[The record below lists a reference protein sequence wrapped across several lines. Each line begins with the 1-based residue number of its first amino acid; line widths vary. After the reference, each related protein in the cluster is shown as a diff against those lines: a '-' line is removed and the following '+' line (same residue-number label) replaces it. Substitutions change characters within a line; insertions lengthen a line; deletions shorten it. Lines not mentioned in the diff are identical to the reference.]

1 MVLPQ
6 KTWATLGSLAQK
18 LQFCTEFWQPLRG
31 FVYNSKSQKRKNR
44 TTITK
49 LNAMTK
55 KLATLVAML
64 ACCVFGAL
72 AQRVATTPVTDVQ
85 TGDYLLLV
93 HSGKTAADGSW
104 AYINTSTSNKNRVST
119 DAASLGTTAYAGS
132 KIENSAYIWHVEK
145 QSDGKITIQS
155 VAQKTYW
162 PTAKGYYEKDY
173 YPAHITTGSSANA
186 FELIALS
193 DGCFALKSTT
203 SVTNLFGN
211 KVNST
216 PTIYVVNNNN
226 SQIGYYGGYDDSKIE
241 SQSEIARVEFY
252 PLQAFTELTY
262 NYVFDGKVRESVKV
276 NAVDGEE
283 YPTPTTAISLPDF
296 IAAPTLKPEGIY
308 HDGAATSYNLQ
319 LASTLPFTLS
329 TDANRVYY
337 YLAAGAG
344 TEGRTMLYAN
354 GNSLKLR
361 AEAQA
366 NNLTAM
372 RNDLWYVT
380 GNPFDGLKFH
390 NVGSGTTAMSKI
402 ALSDITELG
411 LSPAGG
417 GHDTWKIYKI
427 SDNAFGLYAK
437 DWKKTNVA
445 WKLNDSKVSF
455 EKIDASAPN
464 TSDAFAF
471 QAIEATYVLPLHDSE
486 ADDAAFATTCAP
498 FNFAIEGD
506 DVKAYAGKLSA
517 DGKELDMKEIEG
529 NVPANQGVILKAAM
543 GVSEVT
549 VKVVNTADAID
560 NDLKGTNDEMTDL
573 SQVYVFGRDKVT
585 HHVGF
590 YNASG
595 DDALPANR
603 AYLNKPAQEAVNA
616 VAMNFGNGMVTN
628 INTAISA
635 QSADNAPIYD
645 LSGRRV
651 QRTVKGSLYIKGGRK
666 FMAQ

>member
-1 MVLPQ
+1 
-6 KTWATLGSLAQK
+6 
-18 LQFCTEFWQPLRG
+18 
-31 FVYNSKSQKRKNR
+31 
-44 TTITK
+44 
-49 LNAMTK
+49 MTK

-93 HSGKTAADGSW
+93 HSDKTAADGSW
-104 AYINTSTSNKNRVST
+104 AYINTSNRNRVNT
-119 DAASLGTTAYAGS
+119 DDASLGTTAYAGS
-132 KIENSAYIWHVEK
+132 KIENNAYIWHVEK

-155 VAQKTYW
+155 VAQKTFW
-162 PTAKGYYEKDY
+162 PTARGYYKSDY
-173 YPAHITTGSSANA
+173 YPQHITTSSSANA
-186 FELIALS
+186 FELVALS
-193 DGCFALKSTT
+193 DGFALKSTT
-203 SVTNLFGN
+203 SVTNLIGT

-216 PTIYVVNNNN
+216 PTIYVVSNNN

-241 SQSEIARVEFY
+241 SNKEIARVEFY

-262 NYVFDGKVRESVKV
+262 NYVFDGVRASVKV

-283 YPTPTTAISLPDF
+283 YPAPTTAISLPDF

-354 GNSLKLR
+354 GKELKLR

-366 NNLTAM
+366 DNLTAM

-380 GNPFDGLKFH
+380 GNPYDGLQFH
-390 NVGSGTTAMSKI
+390 NVGSGTTAMSYL
-402 ALSDITELG
+402 ALSDQTELW
-411 LSPAGG
+411 LTNSLGG
-417 GHDTWKIYKI
+417 GFDKWKVYRI
-427 SDNAFGLYAK
+427 SDNAFGLYNYNNWVT
-437 DWKKTNVA
+437 DRGNVA
-445 WKLNDSKVSF
+445 WKLNGSKVSF
-455 EKIDASAPN
+455 EKIDVSAPN

-498 FNFAIEGD
+498 FNFAIVGD

-517 DGKELDMKEIEG
+517 DGKELDMNEIEG
-529 NVPANQGVILKAAM
+529 NVPANQGVILKAAK

-560 NDLKGTNDEMTDL
+560 NDLKGTNAEMTDL
-573 SQVYVFGRDKVT
+573 SQVYVFGRDKDT
-585 HHVGF
+585 RHVGF

-595 DDALPANR
+595 DASLPANR
-603 AYLNKPAQEAVNA
+603 AYLDKPAQEAANA
-616 VAMNFGNGMVTN
+616 VAMNFGNGTVTN
-628 INTAISA
+628 ISTAISA
-635 QSADNAPIYD
+635 QSTDNAPIYD

-651 QRTVKGSLYIKGGRK
+651 QHTVKGSLYIKGGRK

>member
-1 MVLPQ
+1 
-6 KTWATLGSLAQK
+6 
-18 LQFCTEFWQPLRG
+18 
-31 FVYNSKSQKRKNR
+31 
-44 TTITK
+44 
-49 LNAMTK
+49 MTK

-93 HSGKTAADGSW
+93 HSDKTAADGSW
-104 AYINTSTSNKNRVST
+104 AYINTSNKNRVST

-132 KIENSAYIWHVEK
+132 KIENNAYIWHVEK

-162 PTAKGYYEKDY
+162 PTARGYYEKDY

-186 FELIALS
+186 FELFALS
-193 DGCFALKSTT
+193 DGFALKSTT
-203 SVTNLFGN
+203 AVTNIIGT
-211 KVNST
+211 KVNRT
-216 PTIYVVNNNN
+216 PTIYVVNNDN
-226 SQIGYYGGYDDSKIE
+226 SQIGYHGGYDDSKIE
-241 SQSEIARVEFY
+241 SKSEIARVEFY

-262 NYVFDGKVRESVKV
+262 NYVFDGVRASVKV

-308 HDGAATSYNLQ
+308 HDGAATSYDLQ

-354 GNSLKLR
+354 GTDLNLR

-366 NNLTAM
+366 DNLTAM

-380 GNPFDGLKFH
+380 GNPYDGLQFH
-390 NVGSGTTAMSKI
+390 NVGSGTTAMSKLK
-402 ALSDITELG
+402 LSDQTELW
-411 LSPAGG
+411 LKHDLGG
-417 GHDTWKIYKI
+417 GDDTWKIYKI
-427 SDNAFGLYAK
+427 SDKAFGLYNYTK
-437 DWKKTNVA
+437 WIYNGGILNKSGNVA
-445 WKLNDSKVSF
+445 WTIKDSEVKF
-455 EKIDASAPN
+455 MEIDASAPN

-471 QAIEATYVLPLHDSE
+471 QAIEPTYVLPLHDSE
-486 ADDAAFATTCAP
+486 ADNAAFATTCAP
-498 FNFAIEGD
+498 FNFAIVGD

-517 DGKELDMKEIEG
+517 DGKELDMNEIEG

-560 NDLKGTNDEMTDL
+560 NDLKGTNAEMTDL

-595 DDALPANR
+595 DAALPANR
-603 AYLNKPAQEAVNA
+603 AYLDKPAQEAVTA
-616 VAMNFGNGMVTN
+616 VAMNFGDGTVTN
-628 INTAISA
+628 INTAITA
-635 QSADNAPIYD
+635 QSTDNAPIYD

>member
-1 MVLPQ
+1 
-6 KTWATLGSLAQK
+6 
-18 LQFCTEFWQPLRG
+18 
-31 FVYNSKSQKRKNR
+31 
-44 TTITK
+44 
-49 LNAMTK
+49 MTK

-93 HSGKTAADGSW
+93 HSDKTAADGSW
-104 AYINTSTSNKNRVST
+104 AYINTSNKNRVST

-162 PTAKGYYEKDY
+162 PTAKGYDKKDY

-186 FELIALS
+186 NAFELIALS
-193 DGCFALKSTT
+193 DGFALKTT
-203 SVTNLFGN
+203 TTKKTMLVWEKDATL
-211 KVNST
+211 T
-216 PTIYVVNNNN
+216 AYVVSNDN

-262 NYVFDGKVRESVKV
+262 NYVFDGEVRASVKV

-308 HDGAATSYNLQ
+308 HDGAATSYDLQ

-354 GNSLKLR
+354 GKDLKLR

-366 NNLTAM
+366 DNLTAM

-380 GNPFDGLKFH
+380 GNPYDGLQFH
-390 NVGSGTTAMSKI
+390 NVGSGTTAVSLATPSNVTELKLSSKI
-402 ALSDITELG
+402 GTDI
-411 LSPAGG
+411 
-417 GHDTWKIYKI
+417 WKIYKI
-427 SDNAFGLYAK
+427 SDNAFGLYCYGEWVF
-437 DWKKTNVA
+437 DRGNVA
-445 WKLNDSKVSF
+445 WKLNGSKVSF
-455 EKIDASAPN
+455 EKIDANAPN

-471 QAIEATYVLPLHDSE
+471 QAIEPTYVLPLHDSE
-486 ADDAAFATTCAP
+486 ADNAAFATTCAP
-498 FNFAIEGD
+498 FNFAIVGD

-517 DGKELDMKEIEG
+517 DGKELNMKEIEG

-543 GVSEVT
+543 VVSEVT

-573 SQVYVFGRDKVT
+573 SQVYVFGRDNVT
-585 HHVGF
+585 RHVGF
-590 YNASG
+590 YTAAG
-595 DDALPANR
+595 DAALPANR
-603 AYLNKPAQEAVNA
+603 AYLDKPAQEAVNA
-616 VAMNFGNGMVTN
+616 VAMNFGDGTVTN

>member
-1 MVLPQ
+1 
-6 KTWATLGSLAQK
+6 
-18 LQFCTEFWQPLRG
+18 
-31 FVYNSKSQKRKNR
+31 
-44 TTITK
+44 
-49 LNAMTK
+49 MTK

-93 HSGKTAADGSW
+93 HSDKTAADGSW
-104 AYINTSTSNKNRVST
+104 AYINTSNNRVNT
-119 DAASLGTTAYAGS
+119 DDASLGTTAYAGS
-132 KIENSAYIWHVEK
+132 KIENNAYIWHVEK
-145 QSDGKITIQS
+145 RSDGKITIQS

-162 PTAKGYYEKDY
+162 PTAKGKNESDY
-173 YPAHITTGSSANA
+173 YPAHITTGSSDNANA

-193 DGCFALKSTT
+193 DCFALKMTT
-203 SVTNLFGN
+203 TKKAKFIWEKDATL
-211 KVNST
+211 T
-216 PTIYVVNNNN
+216 AYVVNNNN

-241 SQSEIARVEFY
+241 SQSEIARVKFY

-262 NYVFDGKVRESVKV
+262 NYVFDGEVRTSVKV

-308 HDGAATSYNLQ
+308 HDGAATSYDLQ

-329 TDANRVYY
+329 TDANCVYY

-354 GNSLKLR
+354 GKELKLR

-366 NNLTAM
+366 DNLTAM

-380 GNPFDGLKFH
+380 GNPYDGLQFH
-390 NVGSGTTAMSKI
+390 NVGSGSTAQSQAIISTITKLWLSSVAGKDKWNIKKLSDTTFSLYSNDLAWKFDGSKI
-402 ALSDITELG
+402 A
-411 LSPAGG
+411 
-417 GHDTWKIYKI
+417 
-427 SDNAFGLYAK
+427 F
-437 DWKKTNVA
+437 
-445 WKLNDSKVSF
+445 
-455 EKIDASAPN
+455 SAPN

-471 QAIEATYVLPLHDSE
+471 QAVEPTYVLPLHDSE
-486 ADDAAFATTCAP
+486 ADNAAFATTCAP
-498 FNFAIEGD
+498 FNFAIVGD
-506 DVKAYAGKLSA
+506 DVKAYVGKLSA

-543 GVSEVT
+543 GVGEVT

-560 NDLKGTNDEMTDL
+560 NDLKGTNNEMSDL
-573 SQVYVFGRDKVT
+573 SQVYVFGRHQVT
-585 HHVGF
+585 RHVGF
-590 YNASG
+590 YTAAG
-595 DDALPANR
+595 DAPLPANR
-603 AYLNKPAQEAVNA
+603 AYLDKPAQEAANA
-616 VAMNFGNGMVTN
+616 VAMNFGDGTVTN

-635 QSADNAPIYD
+635 QSADSAPIYD

-651 QRTVKGSLYIKGGRK
+651 QHTVKGSLYI
-666 FMAQ
+666 

>member
-1 MVLPQ
+1 
-6 KTWATLGSLAQK
+6 
-18 LQFCTEFWQPLRG
+18 
-31 FVYNSKSQKRKNR
+31 
-44 TTITK
+44 
-49 LNAMTK
+49 MTK

-72 AQRVATTPVTDVQ
+72 AQRVATTPATDVQ

-93 HSGKTAADGSW
+93 HSDKTAADGSW
-104 AYINTSTSNKNRVST
+104 AYINTSNKNRVST

-132 KIENSAYIWHVEK
+132 KIENNAYIWHVEK

-162 PTAKGYYEKDY
+162 PTAKGRKDSDY
-173 YPAHITTGSSANA
+173 YPQHITTSSSANA

-193 DGCFALKSTT
+193 DGFALKSTT
-203 SVTNLFGN
+203 SITNWRGQVT
-211 KVNST
+211 ST
-216 PTIYVVNNNN
+216 PSIYVVNNDN
-226 SQIGYYGGYDDSKIE
+226 SQIGYHGGYDDSKIE
-241 SQSEIARVEFY
+241 STGEIARVEFY
-252 PLQAFTELTY
+252 LLQAFTELTY
-262 NYVFDGKVRESVKV
+262 NYWFDGKVRTSVKV

-283 YPTPTTAISLPDF
+283 YPPPTTAISLPDF

-308 HDGAATSYNLQ
+308 HDGAATSYDLQ

-354 GNSLKLR
+354 GKDLNLR

-366 NNLTAM
+366 DNLTAM

-380 GNPFDGLKFH
+380 GNPYDGLQFH
-390 NVGSGTTAMSKI
+390 NVGSGSTAQSQAIISTITKLWLSSVAGKDKWNIKKLSDTTFSLYSNDLAWKFDGSKI
-402 ALSDITELG
+402 A
-411 LSPAGG
+411 
-417 GHDTWKIYKI
+417 
-427 SDNAFGLYAK
+427 F
-437 DWKKTNVA
+437 
-445 WKLNDSKVSF
+445 
-455 EKIDASAPN
+455 SAPN

-471 QAIEATYVLPLHDSE
+471 QAIEPTYVLPLHDSE

-498 FNFAIEGD
+498 FNFAIVGD
-506 DVKAYAGKLSA
+506 DVKAYVGKLSA
-517 DGKELDMKEIEG
+517 DGKELNMNEIEG

-585 HHVGF
+585 RHVGF
-590 YNASG
+590 YTAAGDAS
-595 DDALPANR
+595 LPANR
-603 AYLNKPAQEAVNA
+603 AYLDKPAQEAANA
-616 VAMNFGNGMVTN
+616 VAMNFGDGTVTN
-628 INTAISA
+628 VNTAISV
-635 QSADNAPIYD
+635 QSTDNAPIYD

>member
-1 MVLPQ
+1 
-6 KTWATLGSLAQK
+6 
-18 LQFCTEFWQPLRG
+18 
-31 FVYNSKSQKRKNR
+31 
-44 TTITK
+44 
-49 LNAMTK
+49 MTK

-145 QSDGKITIQS
+145 QSDDKITIQS

-173 YPAHITTGSSANA
+173 YPAHITTGSSANANA

-262 NYVFDGKVRESVKV
+262 NYVFDGVVRASVKV

-283 YPTPTTAISLPDF
+283 YPTTSISLPDF

-308 HDGAATSYNLQ
+308 HDGAATSYDLQ

-329 TDANRVYY
+329 TDDNPVYY

-344 TEGRTMLYAN
+344 TEGRTMLYADGKELN
-354 GNSLKLR
+354 LR

-366 NNLTAM
+366 DNLTAM

-380 GNPFDGLKFH
+380 GNPYDGLKFH
-390 NVGSGTTAMSKI
+390 NVGSGTTAMSKL
-402 ALSDITELG
+402 ALSDKTELG
-411 LSPAGG
+411 LSPALGG

-427 SDNAFGLYAK
+427 SDKAFGLYSYNN
-437 DWKKTNVA
+437 WFGNVA
-445 WKLNDSKVSF
+445 WKLNGSKISF
-455 EKIDASAPN
+455 EKIDANAPN

-471 QAIEATYVLPLHDSE
+471 QAIEANYVLSLHDSE
-486 ADDAAFATTCAP
+486 ADNAAFATTCAP
-498 FNFAIEGD
+498 FNFAIVGD

-543 GVSEVT
+543 GVSKVT

-573 SQVYVFGRDKVT
+573 SQVYVFGRDNVT
-585 HHVGF
+585 RHVGF
-590 YNASG
+590 YTAAG
-595 DDALPANR
+595 DAPLPANR

-616 VAMNFGNGMVTN
+616 VAMNFGDGTVTN

>member
-1 MVLPQ
+1 
-6 KTWATLGSLAQK
+6 
-18 LQFCTEFWQPLRG
+18 
-31 FVYNSKSQKRKNR
+31 
-44 TTITK
+44 
-49 LNAMTK
+49 MTK

-93 HSGKTAADGSW
+93 HSDKTAAGGSW
-104 AYINTSTSNKNRVST
+104 AYINTSNKNRVST

-145 QSDGKITIQS
+145 RSDGKITIQS

-162 PTAKGYYEKDY
+162 PTAKGRKDSDY
-173 YPAHITTGSSANA
+173 YPQHITTSSSANA

-193 DGCFALKSTT
+193 DGFALKSTT
-203 SVTNLFGN
+203 SITNWRGQVT
-211 KVNST
+211 ST
-216 PTIYVVNNNN
+216 PTIYVVGNNN

-241 SQSEIARVEFY
+241 STSEIARVEFY

-262 NYVFDGKVRESVKV
+262 NYMFDGKVRASVKV

-354 GNSLKLR
+354 GNSLELR

-380 GNPFDGLKFH
+380 GNPYDGLKFH

-445 WKLNDSKVSF
+445 WKLNGSEVSF
-455 EKIDASAPN
+455 EKIDANAPN

-471 QAIEATYVLPLHDSE
+471 QAIEATYVLPLHNSE

-498 FNFAIEGD
+498 FNFAIMGD
-506 DVKAYAGKLSA
+506 DVKAYAGKLSG

-549 VKVVNTADAID
+549 VKVVNTADVID

-585 HHVGF
+585 RHVGF

-595 DDALPANR
+595 DAALPANR
-603 AYLNKPAQEAVNA
+603 AYLDKPAQEAVNA

-651 QRTVKGSLYIKGGRK
+651 QHTVKGSLYIKGGRK

>member
-1 MVLPQ
+1 
-6 KTWATLGSLAQK
+6 
-18 LQFCTEFWQPLRG
+18 
-31 FVYNSKSQKRKNR
+31 
-44 TTITK
+44 
-49 LNAMTK
+49 MTK

-93 HSGKTAADGSW
+93 HSGKTAANGSW
-104 AYINTSTSNKNRVST
+104 AYINTSDKNRVNT
-119 DAASLGTTAYAGS
+119 DDASLGTTAYAGS
-132 KIENSAYIWHVEK
+132 KIENNAYIWHVEK
-145 QSDGKITIQS
+145 QSDDKITIQS

-173 YPAHITTGSSANA
+173 YPAHITTGSSANANA

-354 GNSLKLR
+354 GNSLELR

-380 GNPFDGLKFH
+380 GNPYDGLQFH
-390 NVGSGTTAMSKI
+390 NVGSGTTAVSLATPSNVTELKLSSKI
-402 ALSDITELG
+402 GTDI
-411 LSPAGG
+411 
-417 GHDTWKIYKI
+417 WKIYKI
-427 SDNAFGLYAK
+427 SDNAFGLYCYGEWVY
-437 DWKKTNVA
+437 DRGNVA
-445 WKLNDSKVSF
+445 WKLNGSKVSF

-471 QAIEATYVLPLHDSE
+471 QAIEPTYVLPLHDSE
-486 ADDAAFATTCAP
+486 ADNAAFATTCAP
-498 FNFAIEGD
+498 FNFAIVGD

-585 HHVGF
+585 RHVGF
-590 YNASG
+590 YTAAG
-595 DDALPANR
+595 DAALPANR

-616 VAMNFGNGMVTN
+616 VAMNFGDGTVTN
-628 INTAISA
+628 VNTAISA

>member
-1 MVLPQ
+1 
-6 KTWATLGSLAQK
+6 
-18 LQFCTEFWQPLRG
+18 
-31 FVYNSKSQKRKNR
+31 
-44 TTITK
+44 
-49 LNAMTK
+49 MTK

-145 QSDGKITIQS
+145 QSDDKITIQS

-173 YPAHITTGSSANA
+173 YPAHITTGSSANANA

-262 NYVFDGKVRESVKV
+262 NYVFDGVVRASVKV

-283 YPTPTTAISLPDF
+283 YPTTSISLPDF

-308 HDGAATSYNLQ
+308 HDGAATSYDLQ

-329 TDANRVYY
+329 TDDNPVYY

-344 TEGRTMLYAN
+344 TEGRTMLYADGKELN
-354 GNSLKLR
+354 LR

-366 NNLTAM
+366 DNLTAM

-380 GNPFDGLKFH
+380 GNPYDGLKFH
-390 NVGSGTTAMSKI
+390 NVGSGTTAMSKL
-402 ALSDITELG
+402 ALSDKTELG
-411 LSPAGG
+411 LSPALGG
-417 GHDTWKIYKI
+417 GHETWKIYKI
-427 SDNAFGLYAK
+427 SDKAFGLYSYNN
-437 DWKKTNVA
+437 WFGNVA
-445 WKLNDSKVSF
+445 WKLNGSKISF
-455 EKIDASAPN
+455 EKIDDNAPN

-471 QAIEATYVLPLHDSE
+471 QAIEANYVLSLHDSE

-517 DGKELDMKEIEG
+517 DGKELDMNEIEG

-560 NDLKGTNDEMTDL
+560 NDLKGTNAEMTDL
-573 SQVYVFGRDKVT
+573 SQVYVFGRDKDT
-585 HHVGF
+585 RHVGF

-595 DDALPANR
+595 DAPLPANR
-603 AYLNKPAQEAVNA
+603 AYLDKPAQEAANV
-616 VAMNFGNGMVTN
+616 VAMNFGNGTVTN

-635 QSADNAPIYD
+635 QSTDRAPIYD

>member
-1 MVLPQ
+1 
-6 KTWATLGSLAQK
+6 
-18 LQFCTEFWQPLRG
+18 
-31 FVYNSKSQKRKNR
+31 
-44 TTITK
+44 
-49 LNAMTK
+49 MTK

-64 ACCVFGAL
+64 ACCVLGAL
-72 AQRVATTPVTDVQ
+72 AQRVATTHVTDVQ

-104 AYINTSTSNKNRVST
+104 AYINTSNKNRVNT
-119 DAASLGTTAYAGS
+119 DDASLGTTAYAGS

-162 PTAKGYYEKDY
+162 PTARGRKESDY
-173 YPAHITTGSSANA
+173 YPQHITTSSSANANA
-186 FELIALS
+186 FELISLS
-193 DGCFALKSTT
+193 DGFALKSTT
-203 SVTNLFGN
+203 SITDWFGQVT
-211 KVNST
+211 ST
-216 PTIYVVNNNN
+216 PTIYVVSNDN

-241 SQSEIARVEFY
+241 SKSEIARVEFY

-262 NYVFDGKVRESVKV
+262 NYVFDGKVRASVKV

-308 HDGAATSYNLQ
+308 HDGAATSYDLQ
-319 LASTLPFTLS
+319 LVSTLPFTLS
-329 TDANRVYY
+329 TDDNRVYY

-354 GNSLKLR
+354 GKDLKLR

-380 GNPFDGLKFH
+380 GNPYDGLQFH
-390 NVGSGTTAMSKI
+390 NVGSGTTAMSYY
-402 ALSDITELG
+402 ALSDQTELG
-411 LSPAGG
+411 VSPGAGG
-417 GHDTWKIYKI
+417 GHDTWNVYKI
-427 SDNAFGLYAK
+427 SDNAFGLYSYNN
-437 DWKKTNVA
+437 WWIGSGNVA
-445 WKLNDSKVSF
+445 WKLNGSKVSF

-471 QAIEATYVLPLHDSE
+471 QAIEATYVLPLHNSE
-486 ADDAAFATTCAP
+486 ADNAAFATTCAP
-498 FNFAIEGD
+498 FNFAIVGD
-506 DVKAYAGKLSA
+506 DVKAYAGKLSG

-543 GVSEVT
+543 GVGEVT

-573 SQVYVFGRDKVT
+573 SQVYVFGRDNVT
-585 HHVGF
+585 RHVGF
-590 YNASG
+590 YTAAG
-595 DDALPANR
+595 DAALPANR
-603 AYLNKPAQEAVNA
+603 AYLDKPAQEAVNA
-616 VAMNFGNGMVTN
+616 VAMNFGDGMVTN
-628 INTAISA
+628 VNTAISA
-635 QSADNAPIYD
+635 QSADRTPIYD

>member
-1 MVLPQ
+1 
-6 KTWATLGSLAQK
+6 
-18 LQFCTEFWQPLRG
+18 
-31 FVYNSKSQKRKNR
+31 
-44 TTITK
+44 
-49 LNAMTK
+49 MTK

-93 HSGKTAADGSW
+93 HSGKTAANGSW
-104 AYINTSTSNKNRVST
+104 AYINTSDKNRVNT
-119 DAASLGTTAYAGS
+119 DDASLGTTAYAGS
-132 KIENSAYIWHVEK
+132 KIENNAYIWHVEK
-145 QSDGKITIQS
+145 QSDDKITIQS

-173 YPAHITTGSSANA
+173 YPAHITTGSSANANA

-241 SQSEIARVEFY
+241 SQGEIARVEFY

-354 GNSLKLR
+354 GNSLELR

-380 GNPFDGLKFH
+380 GNPYDGLQFH
-390 NVGSGTTAMSKI
+390 NVGSGTTAVSLATPSNVTELKLSSKI
-402 ALSDITELG
+402 GTDI
-411 LSPAGG
+411 
-417 GHDTWKIYKI
+417 WKIYKI
-427 SDNAFGLYAK
+427 SDNAFGLYCYGEWVY
-437 DWKKTNVA
+437 DRGNVA
-445 WKLNDSKVSF
+445 WKLNGSKVSF

-471 QAIEATYVLPLHDSE
+471 QAIEPTYVLPLHDSE
-486 ADDAAFATTCAP
+486 ADNAAFATTCAP
-498 FNFAIEGD
+498 FNFAIVGD

-517 DGKELDMKEIEG
+517 DGKELDMSEIEG

-549 VKVVNTADAID
+549 VKVVNTAGAID

-585 HHVGF
+585 RHVGF
-590 YNASG
+590 YTAAG
-595 DDALPANR
+595 DAALPANR
-603 AYLNKPAQEAVNA
+603 AYLDKPAQDAVNA

-635 QSADNAPIYD
+635 HGTDHAPIYD

>member
-1 MVLPQ
+1 
-6 KTWATLGSLAQK
+6 
-18 LQFCTEFWQPLRG
+18 
-31 FVYNSKSQKRKNR
+31 
-44 TTITK
+44 
-49 LNAMTK
+49 MTK

-72 AQRVATTPVTDVQ
+72 AQKVATTHVTDVQ

-93 HSGKTAADGSW
+93 HSDKTAADGSW
-104 AYINTSTSNKNRVST
+104 AYINTSNKNRVKT
-119 DAASLGTTAYAGS
+119 DDASLGTTAYAGS
-132 KIENSAYIWHVEK
+132 KIENRAYIWHVEK

-162 PTAKGYYEKDY
+162 PTAEGKNESDY
-173 YPAHITTGSSANA
+173 YPQNITTGSSFNA

-193 DGCFALKSTT
+193 DGFALKTT
-203 SVTNLFGN
+203 TTKKAKYIWEKDATL
-211 KVNST
+211 T
-216 PTIYVVNNNN
+216 AYVVSNNN
-226 SQIGYYGGYDDSKIE
+226 SQIGYHGGYDDSKIE
-241 SQSEIARVEFY
+241 SQSEVARVEFY

-262 NYVFDGKVRESVKV
+262 NYVFDGKVRASVKV

-308 HDGAATSYNLQ
+308 HDGAATSYDLQ
-319 LASTLPFTLS
+319 LVSTLPFTLS
-329 TDANRVYY
+329 TDDNRVYY

-354 GNSLKLR
+354 GKDLKLR

-366 NNLTAM
+366 DNLTAM

-380 GNPFDGLKFH
+380 GNPYDGLKFH
-390 NVGSGTTAMSKI
+390 NVGSGTTAMSKLK
-402 ALSDITELG
+402 LSVQTKLWLEPDF
-411 LSPAGG
+411 GG
-417 GHDTWKIYKI
+417 GDDTWKIYKI
-427 SDNAFGLYAK
+427 SDKAFGLNAK
-437 DWKKTNVA
+437 DWKDSNVA
-445 WKLNDSKVSF
+445 WKLNGSEVSF
-455 EKIDASAPN
+455 EKIDANAPN

-486 ADDAAFATTCAP
+486 ADNAAFATTCAP
-498 FNFAIEGD
+498 FNFAIVGD

-517 DGKELDMKEIEG
+517 DGKELDMNEIEG

-543 GVSEVT
+543 GVNGVT

-560 NDLKGTNDEMTDL
+560 NDLKGTNAEMTDL
-573 SQVYVFGRDKVT
+573 SQVYVFGRDKDT
-585 HHVGF
+585 CHVGF

-595 DDALPANR
+595 DAALPANR
-603 AYLNKPAQEAVNA
+603 AYLDKPAQEAVNA
-616 VAMNFGNGMVTN
+616 VAMNFGNGTVTS
-628 INTAISA
+628 INTAITA

-651 QRTVKGSLYIKGGRK
+651 QRTIKGSLYIKGGRK

>member
-1 MVLPQ
+1 
-6 KTWATLGSLAQK
+6 
-18 LQFCTEFWQPLRG
+18 
-31 FVYNSKSQKRKNR
+31 
-44 TTITK
+44 
-49 LNAMTK
+49 MTK

-104 AYINTSTSNKNRVST
+104 AYINTSNNRVNT
-119 DAASLGTTAYAGS
+119 DDASLGTTAYAGS
-132 KIENSAYIWHVEK
+132 KIENNAYIWHVEK
-145 QSDGKITIQS
+145 RSDGKITIQS

-162 PTAKGYYEKDY
+162 PTAKGKNESDY
-173 YPAHITTGSSANA
+173 YPAHITTGSSDNANA

-193 DGCFALKSTT
+193 DCFALKTT
-203 SVTNLFGN
+203 TTKKAKFIWEKDATL
-211 KVNST
+211 T
-216 PTIYVVNNNN
+216 AYVVNNNN

-262 NYVFDGKVRESVKV
+262 NYVFDGEVRTSVKV

-354 GNSLKLR
+354 GEDLNLR

-366 NNLTAM
+366 DNLTAM

-380 GNPFDGLKFH
+380 GNPYDGLKFH
-390 NVGSGTTAMSKI
+390 NVGSGTTAQSYAAITSATKLNLSHLWLGGQDNWNIKKLSDTTFSLYSNDLAWKFDGSKI
-402 ALSDITELG
+402 A
-411 LSPAGG
+411 
-417 GHDTWKIYKI
+417 
-427 SDNAFGLYAK
+427 F
-437 DWKKTNVA
+437 
-445 WKLNDSKVSF
+445 
-455 EKIDASAPN
+455 SAPN

-486 ADDAAFATTCAP
+486 ADNAAFATTCAP
-498 FNFAIEGD
+498 FNFAIVGD
-506 DVKAYAGKLSA
+506 EVKAYAGKLSA

-573 SQVYVFGRDKVT
+573 SQVYVFGRDNVT
-585 HHVGF
+585 RHVGF
-590 YNASG
+590 YTAAG
-595 DDALPANR
+595 AAALPANR
-603 AYLNKPAQEAVNA
+603 AYLDKPAQEAVNA

-628 INTAISA
+628 INTASA

-651 QRTVKGSLYIKGGRK
+651 QHTVKGGLYIKGGRK

>member
-1 MVLPQ
+1 
-6 KTWATLGSLAQK
+6 
-18 LQFCTEFWQPLRG
+18 
-31 FVYNSKSQKRKNR
+31 
-44 TTITK
+44 
-49 LNAMTK
+49 MTK

-104 AYINTSTSNKNRVST
+104 AYINTSNKNRVNT
-119 DAASLGTTAYAGS
+119 DDASLGTTAYAGS

-252 PLQAFTELTY
+252 PLQAFTELIY

-354 GNSLKLR
+354 GKELKLR

-366 NNLTAM
+366 DNLTAM

-380 GNPFDGLKFH
+380 GNPYDGLQFH
-390 NVGSGTTAMSKI
+390 NVGSGSTAQSQAIISTITKLWLSSVAGKDKWNIKKLSDTTFSLYSNDLAWKFDGSKI
-402 ALSDITELG
+402 A
-411 LSPAGG
+411 
-417 GHDTWKIYKI
+417 
-427 SDNAFGLYAK
+427 F
-437 DWKKTNVA
+437 
-445 WKLNDSKVSF
+445 
-455 EKIDASAPN
+455 SAPN

-486 ADDAAFATTCAP
+486 ADNAAFATTCAP
-498 FNFAIEGD
+498 FNFAIVGD

-585 HHVGF
+585 RHVGF

-595 DDALPANR
+595 DAALPANR
-603 AYLNKPAQEAVNA
+603 AYLDKPAQEAVNA

>member
-1 MVLPQ
+1 
-6 KTWATLGSLAQK
+6 
-18 LQFCTEFWQPLRG
+18 
-31 FVYNSKSQKRKNR
+31 
-44 TTITK
+44 
-49 LNAMTK
+49 MTK

-93 HSGKTAADGSW
+93 HSDKTAADGSW
-104 AYINTSTSNKNRVST
+104 AYINTSNKNRVST

-132 KIENSAYIWHVEK
+132 KIENNAYIWHVEK

-162 PTAKGYYEKDY
+162 PTARGYYEKDY

-193 DGCFALKSTT
+193 DGFALKSTT
-203 SVTNLFGN
+203 AVTNIIGT
-211 KVNST
+211 KVNRT

-226 SQIGYYGGYDDSKIE
+226 SQIGYHGGYDDSKIE
-241 SQSEIARVEFY
+241 SKSEIARVEFY

-262 NYVFDGKVRESVKV
+262 NYVFDGEVRTSVKV
-276 NAVDGEE
+276 NAVDSEE

-308 HDGAATSYNLQ
+308 HDGAATSYDLQ

-354 GNSLKLR
+354 GNSLELR

-366 NNLTAM
+366 DNLTAM

-427 SDNAFGLYAK
+427 SDNAFGLYGYNN
-437 DWKKTNVA
+437 WLLGSGNVA
-445 WKLNDSKVSF
+445 WKLNGSEVSF
-455 EKIDASAPN
+455 EKIDANAPN

-471 QAIEATYVLPLHDSE
+471 QAIEATYVLPLHNSE
-486 ADDAAFATTCAP
+486 ADNAAFATTCAP
-498 FNFAIEGD
+498 FNFAIVGD

-517 DGKELDMKEIEG
+517 DGKELDMSEIEG

-543 GVSEVT
+543 GVGEVT

-560 NDLKGTNDEMTDL
+560 NDLKGTNNEMTDL

-585 HHVGF
+585 RHVGF
-590 YNASG
+590 YAAAG
-595 DDALPANR
+595 DAPLPANR

-616 VAMNFGNGMVTN
+616 VAMNFGDGMVTN

-635 QSADNAPIYD
+635 HGADRAPVYD

-651 QRTVKGSLYIKGGRK
+651 QHTVKGGLYIKGGRK

>member
-1 MVLPQ
+1 
-6 KTWATLGSLAQK
+6 
-18 LQFCTEFWQPLRG
+18 
-31 FVYNSKSQKRKNR
+31 
-44 TTITK
+44 
-49 LNAMTK
+49 MTK

-85 TGDYLLLV
+85 TGVYMLRMKSDRIPGTDGAWVYYKDSHAYGESDNTALKVVTENPLSEDHYNYL
-93 HSGKTAADGSW
+93 W
-104 AYINTSTSNKNRVST
+104 RVVRK
-119 DAASLGTTAYAGS
+119 D
-132 KIENSAYIWHVEK
+132 
-145 QSDGKITIQS
+145 DGKITIQS
-155 VAQKTYW
+155 FTANAYWAKAKGGKPLIGNDDNKWVPNDFPMSETENAFTLEQNGHSGYKLKTYS
-162 PTAKGYYEKDY
+162 TRTYYSGLSQKSEEKEVYVVDNVNL
-173 YPAHITTGSSANA
+173 SNSDKANA
-186 FELIALS
+186 AHS
-193 DGCFALKSTT
+193 
-203 SVTNLFGN
+203 
-211 KVNST
+211 
-216 PTIYVVNNNN
+216 
-226 SQIGYYGGYDDSKIE
+226 IGYQQTSATRSDITF
-241 SQSEIARVEFY
+241 EFY
-252 PLQAFTELTY
+252 EVTQFPEKVSFTY
-262 NYVFDGKVRESVKV
+262 NYLY
-276 NAVDGEE
+276 DGESKKTE
-283 YPTPTTAISLPDF
+283 KFDVYTYKPYPAITVPDF
-296 IAAPTLKPEGIY
+296 IKANAPEGEIKPEDNGTTINIECTP
-308 HDGAATSYNLQ
+308 D
-319 LASTLPFTLS
+319 LPFTLS

-380 GNPFDGLKFH
+380 GNPYDGLKFH
-390 NVGSGTTAMSKI
+390 NVGSGTTAVSSI
-402 ALSDITELG
+402 ALSTATELELLG
-411 LSPAGG
+411 IGN
-417 GHDTWKIYKI
+417 DTWKIYKI
-427 SDNAFGLYAK
+427 SDKSFGLYAK

-445 WKLNDSKVSF
+445 WKLNGSKVSF
-455 EKIDASAPN
+455 EKIDANAPN

-471 QAIEATYVLPLHDSE
+471 QAIEATYVLPLHNSE
-486 ADDAAFATTCAP
+486 ADNAAFATTCAP

-549 VKVVNTADAID
+549 VKVVNAADAID

-573 SQVYVFGRDKVT
+573 SQVYVFGRHQVT
-585 HHVGF
+585 RHVGF
-590 YNASG
+590 YTAAG
-595 DDALPANR
+595 DAPLPANR
-603 AYLNKPAQEAVNA
+603 AYLDKPAQEAVNA

-635 QSADNAPIYD
+635 HGADNAPIYD

>member
-1 MVLPQ
+1 
-6 KTWATLGSLAQK
+6 
-18 LQFCTEFWQPLRG
+18 
-31 FVYNSKSQKRKNR
+31 
-44 TTITK
+44 
-49 LNAMTK
+49 MTK

-64 ACCVFGAL
+64 ACCVLGAL
-72 AQRVATTPVTDVQ
+72 AQRVATTSVTDVQ

-93 HSGKTAADGSW
+93 HSDKTAAGGSW
-104 AYINTSTSNKNRVST
+104 AYINTSNKNRVST

-132 KIENSAYIWHVEK
+132 KIENNAYIWHVEK

-162 PTAKGYYEKDY
+162 PTARGYYEKDY

-186 FELIALS
+186 FELLALS
-193 DGCFALKSTT
+193 DGFALKSTT
-203 SVTNLFGN
+203 AVTNIIGT
-211 KVNST
+211 KVNRT
-216 PTIYVVNNNN
+216 PTIYVVNNDN
-226 SQIGYYGGYDDSKIE
+226 SQIGYHGGYDDSKIE
-241 SQSEIARVEFY
+241 SKSEIARVEFY

-262 NYVFDGKVRESVKV
+262 NYVFDGKVRASVKV

-308 HDGAATSYNLQ
+308 HDGAATSYDLQ
-319 LASTLPFTLS
+319 LVSTLPFTLS

-354 GNSLKLR
+354 GTDLKLR

-366 NNLTAM
+366 DNLTAM

-380 GNPFDGLKFH
+380 GNPYDGLKFH
-390 NVGSGTTAMSKI
+390 NVGSGTTAMSKLK
-402 ALSDITELG
+402 LSVQTKLWLEPDF
-411 LSPAGG
+411 GG
-417 GHDTWKIYKI
+417 GDDTWKIYKI
-427 SDNAFGLYAK
+427 SDKAFGLNAK
-437 DWKKTNVA
+437 DWKDSNVA
-445 WKLNDSKVSF
+445 WKLNGSEVSF
-455 EKIDASAPN
+455 EKIDANAPN

-486 ADDAAFATTCAP
+486 ADNAAFATTCAP
-498 FNFAIEGD
+498 FNFAIVGD

-585 HHVGF
+585 RHVGF

-595 DDALPANR
+595 DAALPANR
-603 AYLNKPAQEAVNA
+603 AYLNKPAQEAANA
-616 VAMNFGNGMVTN
+616 VAMNFGNGTVTN

-651 QRTVKGSLYIKGGRK
+651 QRTVKGGLYIKGGRK

>member
-1 MVLPQ
+1 
-6 KTWATLGSLAQK
+6 
-18 LQFCTEFWQPLRG
+18 
-31 FVYNSKSQKRKNR
+31 
-44 TTITK
+44 
-49 LNAMTK
+49 MTK

-93 HSGKTAADGSW
+93 HSDKTAADGSW
-104 AYINTSTSNKNRVST
+104 AYINTSNKNRVST

-132 KIENSAYIWHVEK
+132 KIENNAYIWHVEK

-193 DGCFALKSTT
+193 DGFALKSTT
-203 SVTNLFGN
+203 AVTNIIGT
-211 KVNST
+211 KVNRT
-216 PTIYVVNNNN
+216 PTIYVVNNDN
-226 SQIGYYGGYDDSKIE
+226 SQIGYHGGYDDSKIE
-241 SQSEIARVEFY
+241 NQSEIARVKFY

-262 NYVFDGKVRESVKV
+262 NYVFDGVRASVKV

-308 HDGAATSYNLQ
+308 HDGAALSYDLE
-319 LASTLPFTLS
+319 LVSTLPFTLS
-329 TDANRVYY
+329 TDDNRVYY

-354 GNSLKLR
+354 GTDLKLR

-366 NNLTAM
+366 DNLTAM

-380 GNPFDGLKFH
+380 GNPYDGLQFH
-390 NVGSGTTAMSKI
+390 NVGSGTTAMSYL
-402 ALSDITELG
+402 ALSNSILTQLW
-411 LSPAGG
+411 LSPGAGG

-427 SDNAFGLYAK
+427 SDNAFGLYNYNNGV
-437 DWKKTNVA
+437 TGSGNVA
-445 WKLNDSKVSF
+445 WKLNGSKVSF
-455 EKIDASAPN
+455 EKIDANAPN

-486 ADDAAFATTCAP
+486 ADGAAFATTCAP
-498 FNFAIEGD
+498 FNFAIMGD

-595 DDALPANR
+595 DAALPANR

-616 VAMNFGNGMVTN
+616 VAMNFGDGTVTN

-635 QSADNAPIYD
+635 HSVDNAPIYD

-651 QRTVKGSLYIKGGRK
+651 QHIVKGSLYIKGGRK

>member
-1 MVLPQ
+1 
-6 KTWATLGSLAQK
+6 
-18 LQFCTEFWQPLRG
+18 
-31 FVYNSKSQKRKNR
+31 
-44 TTITK
+44 
-49 LNAMTK
+49 MTK

-72 AQRVATTPVTDVQ
+72 AQKVATTPATDVQ

-93 HSGKTAADGSW
+93 HSDKTAADGSW
-104 AYINTSTSNKNRVST
+104 AYINTSNKNRVNT
-119 DAASLGTTAYAGS
+119 DDASLGTTAYAGS
-132 KIENSAYIWHVEK
+132 KIENNAYIWHVEK

-162 PTAKGYYEKDY
+162 PTARGYYEKDY

-186 FELIALS
+186 FELLALS
-193 DGCFALKSTT
+193 DGFALKSTT
-203 SVTNLFGN
+203 AVTNIIGT
-211 KVNST
+211 KVNRT
-216 PTIYVVNNNN
+216 PTIYVVNNDN
-226 SQIGYYGGYDDSKIE
+226 SQIGYHGGYDDSKIE
-241 SQSEIARVEFY
+241 SKSEIARVEFY

-262 NYVFDGKVRESVKV
+262 NYVFDGKVRASVKV

-283 YPTPTTAISLPDF
+283 YPIPTTAISLPDF

-308 HDGAATSYNLQ
+308 HDGAALSYDLQ

-366 NNLTAM
+366 DNLTAM

-380 GNPFDGLKFH
+380 GNPYDGLKFH
-390 NVGSGTTAMSKI
+390 NVGSGTTAQSQAIISTITKLWLSSAVGTDKWNIKKLSDTTFSLYSNNLAWKFDGSKI
-402 ALSDITELG
+402 A
-411 LSPAGG
+411 
-417 GHDTWKIYKI
+417 
-427 SDNAFGLYAK
+427 F
-437 DWKKTNVA
+437 
-445 WKLNDSKVSF
+445 
-455 EKIDASAPN
+455 SAPN

-471 QAIEATYVLPLHDSE
+471 QAIEPTYVLPLHDSE
-486 ADDAAFATTCAP
+486 ADNAAFATTCAP
-498 FNFAIEGD
+498 FNFAIVGD

-517 DGKELDMKEIEG
+517 DGKELDMNEIEG

-560 NDLKGTNDEMTDL
+560 NDLKGTNAEMTDL
-573 SQVYVFGRDKVT
+573 SQVYVFGRDKDT
-585 HHVGF
+585 RHVGF

-595 DDALPANR
+595 DAPLPANR
-603 AYLNKPAQEAVNA
+603 AYLDKPAQEAVNA
-616 VAMNFGNGMVTN
+616 VAMNFGDGTVTN
-628 INTAISA
+628 INTAITA
-635 QSADNAPIYD
+635 QSTDNAPIYD

-666 FMAQ
+666 FMAL

>member
-1 MVLPQ
+1 
-6 KTWATLGSLAQK
+6 
-18 LQFCTEFWQPLRG
+18 
-31 FVYNSKSQKRKNR
+31 
-44 TTITK
+44 
-49 LNAMTK
+49 MTK

-354 GNSLKLR
+354 GNSLELR

-380 GNPFDGLKFH
+380 GNPYDGLQFH
-390 NVGSGTTAMSKI
+390 NVGSGTTAVSKI

-471 QAIEATYVLPLHDSE
+471 QAIEATYVLPLHDSKT
-486 ADDAAFATTCAP
+486 DKAAFATTCAP
-498 FNFAIEGD
+498 FNFAIVGD

-573 SQVYVFGRDKVT
+573 SQVYVFGRDNVT
-585 HHVGF
+585 RHVGF
-590 YNASG
+590 YTAAG
-595 DDALPANR
+595 DAALPANR
-603 AYLNKPAQEAVNA
+603 AYLDKPAQEAVNA

>member
-1 MVLPQ
+1 
-6 KTWATLGSLAQK
+6 
-18 LQFCTEFWQPLRG
+18 
-31 FVYNSKSQKRKNR
+31 
-44 TTITK
+44 
-49 LNAMTK
+49 MTK

-93 HSGKTAADGSW
+93 HSGKTAANGSW

-145 QSDGKITIQS
+145 QSDDKITIQS

-173 YPAHITTGSSANA
+173 YPAHITTGSSANANA

-354 GNSLKLR
+354 GEDLNLR

-366 NNLTAM
+366 DNLTAM

-380 GNPFDGLKFH
+380 GNPYDGLKFH
-390 NVGSGTTAMSKI
+390 NVGSGTTAQSYAAITSATKLNLSHLWLGGQDNWNIKKLSDTTFSLYSNDLAWKFDGSKI
-402 ALSDITELG
+402 A
-411 LSPAGG
+411 
-417 GHDTWKIYKI
+417 
-427 SDNAFGLYAK
+427 F
-437 DWKKTNVA
+437 
-445 WKLNDSKVSF
+445 
-455 EKIDASAPN
+455 SAPN

-486 ADDAAFATTCAP
+486 ADNAAFATTCAP
-498 FNFAIEGD
+498 FNFAIVGD
-506 DVKAYAGKLSA
+506 EVKAYAGKLSA

-543 GVSEVT
+543 GVGEVT

-560 NDLKGTNDEMTDL
+560 NDLKGTNAEMTDL
-573 SQVYVFGRDKVT
+573 SQVYVFGRDNVT
-585 HHVGF
+585 RHVGF

-595 DDALPANR
+595 DAALPANR
-603 AYLNKPAQEAVNA
+603 AYLDKPAQEAVNA
-616 VAMNFGNGMVTN
+616 VAMNFGNGTVTN
-628 INTAISA
+628 VNTAITE
-635 QSADNAPIYD
+635 QSTDNAPIYD

-651 QRTVKGSLYIKGGRK
+651 QHTVKGSLYIKGGRK

>member
-1 MVLPQ
+1 
-6 KTWATLGSLAQK
+6 
-18 LQFCTEFWQPLRG
+18 
-31 FVYNSKSQKRKNR
+31 
-44 TTITK
+44 
-49 LNAMTK
+49 MTK

-173 YPAHITTGSSANA
+173 YPAHITTGSSANANA

-354 GNSLKLR
+354 GNSLELR

-380 GNPFDGLKFH
+380 GNPYDGLQFH
-390 NVGSGTTAMSKI
+390 NVGSGTTAVSKI

-498 FNFAIEGD
+498 FNFAIVGD

-543 GVSEVT
+543 GVGEVT

-585 HHVGF
+585 RHVGF
-590 YNASG
+590 YTAAG
-595 DDALPANR
+595 DAPLPANR

-635 QSADNAPIYD
+635 HGADNAPIYD

>member
-1 MVLPQ
+1 
-6 KTWATLGSLAQK
+6 
-18 LQFCTEFWQPLRG
+18 
-31 FVYNSKSQKRKNR
+31 
-44 TTITK
+44 
-49 LNAMTK
+49 MTK

-93 HSGKTAADGSW
+93 HSDKTAADGSW
-104 AYINTSTSNKNRVST
+104 AYINTSNKNRVST

-132 KIENSAYIWHVEK
+132 KIENNAYIWHVEK

-162 PTAKGYYEKDY
+162 PTARGYYEKDY

-186 FELIALS
+186 FELLALS
-193 DGCFALKSTT
+193 DGFALKSTT
-203 SVTNLFGN
+203 AVTNIIGT
-211 KVNST
+211 KVNRT
-216 PTIYVVNNNN
+216 PTIYVVNNDN
-226 SQIGYYGGYDDSKIE
+226 SQIGYHGGYDDSKIE
-241 SQSEIARVEFY
+241 SKSEIARVEFY

-262 NYVFDGKVRESVKV
+262 NYVFDGKVRASVKV

-308 HDGAATSYNLQ
+308 HDGAATSYDLQ
-319 LASTLPFTLS
+319 LVSTLPFTLS

-354 GNSLKLR
+354 GEELKLR

-380 GNPFDGLKFH
+380 GNPYDGLQFH
-390 NVGSGTTAMSKI
+390 NVGSGTTAMSYL
-402 ALSDITELG
+402 ALSNQTKLW
-411 LSPAGG
+411 LSPGTGG
-417 GHDTWKIYKI
+417 GHDTWKLYKI
-427 SDNAFGLYAK
+427 SDKAFGLYNYTK
-437 DWKKTNVA
+437 WIYNGGISYKSGNVA
-445 WKLNDSKVSF
+445 WTIKDSKVEF
-455 EKIDASAPN
+455 KEIDANAPN

-486 ADDAAFATTCAP
+486 ADNAAFATTCAP
-498 FNFAIEGD
+498 FNFAIVGD

-517 DGKELDMKEIEG
+517 DGKELNMNEIEG

-560 NDLKGTNDEMTDL
+560 NDLKGTNAEMTDL
-573 SQVYVFGRDKVT
+573 SQVYVFGRDKDT
-585 HHVGF
+585 RHVGF
-590 YNASG
+590 YTAVG
-595 DDALPANR
+595 DAPLPANR
-603 AYLNKPAQEAVNA
+603 AYLDKPAQEAVNA
-616 VAMNFGNGMVTN
+616 VAMNFGDGTVTN
-628 INTAISA
+628 VNTAITA

>member
-1 MVLPQ
+1 
-6 KTWATLGSLAQK
+6 
-18 LQFCTEFWQPLRG
+18 
-31 FVYNSKSQKRKNR
+31 
-44 TTITK
+44 
-49 LNAMTK
+49 MTK

-104 AYINTSTSNKNRVST
+104 AYINTSNKNRVST

-162 PTAKGYYEKDY
+162 PTAKGRKDSDY
-173 YPAHITTGSSANA
+173 YPQHITTTSSSANANA

-193 DGCFALKSTT
+193 DGFALKSTT
-203 SVTNLFGN
+203 SITNWRGQVT
-211 KVNST
+211 ST
-216 PTIYVVNNNN
+216 PTIYVVNNDN
-226 SQIGYYGGYDDSKIE
+226 SRIGYYGGYDDSKIE
-241 SQSEIARVEFY
+241 SRSEIARVEFY

-262 NYVFDGKVRESVKV
+262 NYVFDGEVRTSVKV

-319 LASTLPFTLS
+319 LASTLPFPLS

-354 GNSLKLR
+354 GNSLELR

-366 NNLTAM
+366 DNLTAM

-380 GNPFDGLKFH
+380 GNPYDGLKFH

-427 SDNAFGLYAK
+427 SDNAFGLY
-437 DWKKTNVA
+437 DYNNWVIGSGNVA
-445 WKLNDSKVSF
+445 WKLNGSKISF
-455 EKIDASAPN
+455 EKIDANAPN

-486 ADDAAFATTCAP
+486 ADNAAFATTCAP
-498 FNFAIEGD
+498 FNFAIVGD

-585 HHVGF
+585 RHVGF

-595 DDALPANR
+595 DAALPANR
-603 AYLNKPAQEAVNA
+603 AYLDKPAQEAVNA

-651 QRTVKGSLYIKGGRK
+651 QRTVKGGLYIMGGRK

>member
-1 MVLPQ
+1 
-6 KTWATLGSLAQK
+6 
-18 LQFCTEFWQPLRG
+18 
-31 FVYNSKSQKRKNR
+31 
-44 TTITK
+44 
-49 LNAMTK
+49 MTK

-85 TGDYLLLV
+85 TGVYMLRMKSDRIPGTDGAWVYYKDSHAWGESDNTALKVVTENPLSEDHYNYL
-93 HSGKTAADGSW
+93 W
-104 AYINTSTSNKNRVST
+104 RVVRK
-119 DAASLGTTAYAGS
+119 D
-132 KIENSAYIWHVEK
+132 
-145 QSDGKITIQS
+145 DGKITIQS
-155 VAQKTYW
+155 FTANTYWAKAKGGQPSLGLKDNNKWVPNDFPMSETENAFTLEQNGNSGYKLKTYS
-162 PTAKGYYEKDY
+162 TRTYYSGFSISQKSEEKEVYVVDNVDM
-173 YPAHITTGSSANA
+173 SNSDKANA
-186 FELIALS
+186 PH
-193 DGCFALKSTT
+193 
-203 SVTNLFGN
+203 N
-211 KVNST
+211 
-216 PTIYVVNNNN
+216 
-226 SQIGYYGGYDDSKIE
+226 IGYQQTSATRSDITF
-241 SQSEIARVEFY
+241 EFY
-252 PLQAFTELTY
+252 EVTQFPEKVSFTY
-262 NYVFDGKVRESVKV
+262 NYLY
-276 NAVDGEE
+276 DGESKKTE
-283 YPTPTTAISLPDF
+283 KFDVYTYKPYPAITVPDF
-296 IAAPTLKPEGIY
+296 IKANAPEGEIKPEDNGTTINIECTP
-308 HDGAATSYNLQ
+308 D
-319 LASTLPFTLS
+319 LPFTLS

-337 YLAAGAG
+337 YLVAGAG

-354 GNSLKLR
+354 GKDLKLR

-366 NNLTAM
+366 DNLTAM

-380 GNPFDGLKFH
+380 GNPYDGLKFH
-390 NVGSGTTAMSKI
+390 NVGSGTTAMSYL
-402 ALSDITELG
+402 ALSDQTKLW
-411 LSPAGG
+411 LTNSLGG
-417 GHDTWKIYKI
+417 GLDKWKVYRI
-427 SDNAFGLYAK
+427 SDKAFGLYNYNN
-437 DWKKTNVA
+437 WLTGSGNVA
-445 WKLNDSKVSF
+445 WKLNGSEVSF
-455 EKIDASAPN
+455 EKIDANAPN

-471 QAIEATYVLPLHDSE
+471 QAIEATYVLPLHNSE

-498 FNFAIEGD
+498 FNFAIVGD

-585 HHVGF
+585 RHVGF

-595 DDALPANR
+595 DAALPANR
-603 AYLNKPAQEAVNA
+603 AYLDKPAQEAVNA

-635 QSADNAPIYD
+635 HGADSAPIYD

>member
-1 MVLPQ
+1 
-6 KTWATLGSLAQK
+6 
-18 LQFCTEFWQPLRG
+18 
-31 FVYNSKSQKRKNR
+31 
-44 TTITK
+44 
-49 LNAMTK
+49 MTK

-173 YPAHITTGSSANA
+173 YPAHITTGSSANANA

-354 GNSLKLR
+354 GNSLELR

-380 GNPFDGLKFH
+380 GNPYDGLQFH
-390 NVGSGTTAMSKI
+390 NVGSGTTAVSKI

-464 TSDAFAF
+464 TNDAFAF

-498 FNFAIEGD
+498 FNFAIVGD

-517 DGKELDMKEIEG
+517 DGKELDMSEIEG

-573 SQVYVFGRDKVT
+573 SQVYVFGRDNVT
-585 HHVGF
+585 RHVGF

-595 DDALPANR
+595 DAALPANR

-616 VAMNFGNGMVTN
+616 VAMNFGDGMVTN

-651 QRTVKGSLYIKGGRK
+651 QHTVKGSLYIKGGRK

>member
-1 MVLPQ
+1 
-6 KTWATLGSLAQK
+6 
-18 LQFCTEFWQPLRG
+18 
-31 FVYNSKSQKRKNR
+31 
-44 TTITK
+44 
-49 LNAMTK
+49 MTK

-93 HSGKTAADGSW
+93 HSGKTAANGSW
-104 AYINTSTSNKNRVST
+104 AYINTSDKNRVNT
-119 DAASLGTTAYAGS
+119 DDASLGTTAYAGS
-132 KIENSAYIWHVEK
+132 KIENNAYIWHVEK
-145 QSDGKITIQS
+145 QSDDKITIQS

-173 YPAHITTGSSANA
+173 YPAHITTGSSANANA

-354 GNSLKLR
+354 GNSLELR

-380 GNPFDGLKFH
+380 GNPYDGLQFH
-390 NVGSGTTAMSKI
+390 NVGSGTTAVSLATPSNVTELKLSSKI
-402 ALSDITELG
+402 GTDI
-411 LSPAGG
+411 
-417 GHDTWKIYKI
+417 WKIYKI
-427 SDNAFGLYAK
+427 SDNAFGLYCYGEWVY
-437 DWKKTNVA
+437 DRGNVA
-445 WKLNDSKVSF
+445 WKLNGSKVSF

-471 QAIEATYVLPLHDSE
+471 QAIEPTYVLPLHDSE
-486 ADDAAFATTCAP
+486 ADNAAFATTCAP
-498 FNFAIEGD
+498 FNFAIVGD

-517 DGKELDMKEIEG
+517 DGKELDMSEIEG

-585 HHVGF
+585 RHVGF

-595 DDALPANR
+595 DAPLPANR
-603 AYLNKPAQEAVNA
+603 AYLDKPAQEAVNA

-635 QSADNAPIYD
+635 QSTDRAPIYD

-651 QRTVKGSLYIKGGRK
+651 QHTVKGGLYIKGGRK

>member
-1 MVLPQ
+1 
-6 KTWATLGSLAQK
+6 
-18 LQFCTEFWQPLRG
+18 
-31 FVYNSKSQKRKNR
+31 
-44 TTITK
+44 
-49 LNAMTK
+49 MTK

-93 HSGKTAADGSW
+93 NSGKTAADGSW
-104 AYINTSTSNKNRVST
+104 AYINTSDKNRVNT
-119 DAASLGTTAYAGS
+119 DDASLGTTAYAGS

-173 YPAHITTGSSANA
+173 YPAHITTGSSANANA

-354 GNSLKLR
+354 GEDLNLR

-366 NNLTAM
+366 DNLTAM

-380 GNPFDGLKFH
+380 GNPYDGLKFH
-390 NVGSGTTAMSKI
+390 NVGSGTTAQSYAAITSATKLNLSHLWLGGQDNWNIKKLSDTTFSLYSNDLAWKFDGSKI
-402 ALSDITELG
+402 A
-411 LSPAGG
+411 
-417 GHDTWKIYKI
+417 
-427 SDNAFGLYAK
+427 F
-437 DWKKTNVA
+437 
-445 WKLNDSKVSF
+445 
-455 EKIDASAPN
+455 SAPN

-486 ADDAAFATTCAP
+486 ADNAAFATTCAP
-498 FNFAIEGD
+498 FNFAIVGD

-543 GVSEVT
+543 GVRKVT

-560 NDLKGTNDEMTDL
+560 NDLKGTNAEMTDL
-573 SQVYVFGRDKVT
+573 SQVYVFGRDNVT
-585 HHVGF
+585 RHVGF

-595 DDALPANR
+595 DAALPANR
-603 AYLNKPAQEAVNA
+603 AYLDKPAQEAVNA
-616 VAMNFGNGMVTN
+616 VAMNFGNGTVTN
-628 INTAISA
+628 VNTAITE
-635 QSADNAPIYD
+635 QSTDNAPIYD

>member
-1 MVLPQ
+1 
-6 KTWATLGSLAQK
+6 
-18 LQFCTEFWQPLRG
+18 
-31 FVYNSKSQKRKNR
+31 
-44 TTITK
+44 
-49 LNAMTK
+49 MTK

-72 AQRVATTPVTDVQ
+72 AQKVATTPVTDVQ

-93 HSGKTAADGSW
+93 HSGKTAANGSW
-104 AYINTSTSNKNRVST
+104 AYINTSDKNRVNT
-119 DAASLGTTAYAGS
+119 DDASLGTTAYAGS
-132 KIENSAYIWHVEK
+132 KIENNAYIWHVEK
-145 QSDGKITIQS
+145 QSDDKITIQS

-173 YPAHITTGSSANA
+173 YPAHITTGSSANANA

-354 GNSLKLR
+354 GNSLELR

-380 GNPFDGLKFH
+380 GNPYDGLQFH
-390 NVGSGTTAMSKI
+390 NVGSGTTAVSLATPSNVTELKLSSKI
-402 ALSDITELG
+402 GTDI
-411 LSPAGG
+411 
-417 GHDTWKIYKI
+417 WKIYKI
-427 SDNAFGLYAK
+427 SDNAFGLYCYGEWVY
-437 DWKKTNVA
+437 DRGNVA
-445 WKLNDSKVSF
+445 WKLNGSKVSF

-471 QAIEATYVLPLHDSE
+471 QAIEPTYVLPLHDSE
-486 ADDAAFATTCAP
+486 ADNAAFATTCAP
-498 FNFAIEGD
+498 FNFAIVGD

-517 DGKELDMKEIEG
+517 DGKELDMSEIEG

-585 HHVGF
+585 RHVGF

-595 DDALPANR
+595 DAALPANR
-603 AYLNKPAQEAVNA
+603 AYLDKPAQEAANA
-616 VAMNFGNGMVTN
+616 VAMNFGDGMVTN

-651 QRTVKGSLYIKGGRK
+651 QHTVKGSLYIKGGRK

>member
-1 MVLPQ
+1 
-6 KTWATLGSLAQK
+6 
-18 LQFCTEFWQPLRG
+18 
-31 FVYNSKSQKRKNR
+31 
-44 TTITK
+44 
-49 LNAMTK
+49 MTK

-173 YPAHITTGSSANA
+173 YPAHITTGSSANANA

-354 GNSLKLR
+354 GNSLELR

-380 GNPFDGLKFH
+380 GNPYDGLQFH
-390 NVGSGTTAMSKI
+390 NVGSGTTAVSKI

-486 ADDAAFATTCAP
+486 ADNAAFATTCAP
-498 FNFAIEGD
+498 FNFAIVGD

-517 DGKELDMKEIEG
+517 DGKELNMKEIEG

-573 SQVYVFGRDKVT
+573 SQVYVFGRDKDT
-585 HHVGF
+585 RHVGF
-590 YNASG
+590 YAAAG
-595 DDALPANR
+595 DAPLPANR
-603 AYLNKPAQEAVNA
+603 AYLDKPAQEAVNA

-635 QSADNAPIYD
+635 QSTDRAPIYD

-651 QRTVKGSLYIKGGRK
+651 QHTVKGGLYIKGGRK

>member
-1 MVLPQ
+1 
-6 KTWATLGSLAQK
+6 
-18 LQFCTEFWQPLRG
+18 
-31 FVYNSKSQKRKNR
+31 
-44 TTITK
+44 
-49 LNAMTK
+49 MTK

-104 AYINTSTSNKNRVST
+104 AYINTSNKNRVNT
-119 DAASLGTTAYAGS
+119 DDASLGTTAYAGS

-344 TEGRTMLYAN
+344 TEGCTMLYAN
-354 GNSLKLR
+354 GEDLNLR

-366 NNLTAM
+366 DNLTAM

-380 GNPFDGLKFH
+380 GNPYDGLKFH
-390 NVGSGTTAMSKI
+390 NVGSGTTAQSYAAITSATKLNLSHLWLGGQDNWNIKKLSDTTFSLYSNDLAWKFDGSKI
-402 ALSDITELG
+402 A
-411 LSPAGG
+411 
-417 GHDTWKIYKI
+417 
-427 SDNAFGLYAK
+427 F
-437 DWKKTNVA
+437 
-445 WKLNDSKVSF
+445 
-455 EKIDASAPN
+455 SAPN

-471 QAIEATYVLPLHDSE
+471 QTIEPTYVLPLHDSE

-498 FNFAIEGD
+498 FNFAIVGD

-585 HHVGF
+585 RHVGF

-595 DDALPANR
+595 DAALPANR
-603 AYLNKPAQEAVNA
+603 AYLDKPAQEAVNA
-616 VAMNFGNGMVTN
+616 VAMNFGDGMVTN

>member
-1 MVLPQ
+1 
-6 KTWATLGSLAQK
+6 
-18 LQFCTEFWQPLRG
+18 
-31 FVYNSKSQKRKNR
+31 
-44 TTITK
+44 
-49 LNAMTK
+49 MTK

-104 AYINTSTSNKNRVST
+104 AYINTSNKNRVST

-132 KIENSAYIWHVEK
+132 KIENNAYIWHVEK
-145 QSDGKITIQS
+145 RSDGKITIQS

-186 FELIALS
+186 NAFELIALS

-203 SVTNLFGN
+203 SVTNFFGN

-216 PTIYVVNNNN
+216 PTIYVVNNDN
-226 SQIGYYGGYDDSKIE
+226 SRIGYYGGYDDSKIE

-262 NYVFDGKVRESVKV
+262 NYVFDGEVRTSVKV

-354 GNSLKLR
+354 GEDLNLR

-366 NNLTAM
+366 DNLTAM

-380 GNPFDGLKFH
+380 GNPYDGLKFH
-390 NVGSGTTAMSKI
+390 NVGSGTTAQSYAAITSATKLNLSHLWLGGQDNWNIKKLSDTTFSLYSNDLAWKFDGSKI
-402 ALSDITELG
+402 A
-411 LSPAGG
+411 
-417 GHDTWKIYKI
+417 
-427 SDNAFGLYAK
+427 F
-437 DWKKTNVA
+437 
-445 WKLNDSKVSF
+445 
-455 EKIDASAPN
+455 SAPN

-486 ADDAAFATTCAP
+486 ADNAAFATTCAP

-560 NDLKGTNDEMTDL
+560 NDLKGTNNEMSDL
-573 SQVYVFGRDKVT
+573 SQVYVFGRHQVT
-585 HHVGF
+585 RHVGF
-590 YNASG
+590 YTAVG
-595 DDALPANR
+595 VAPLPANR
-603 AYLNKPAQEAVNA
+603 AYLDKPAQEAVNA

>member
-1 MVLPQ
+1 
-6 KTWATLGSLAQK
+6 
-18 LQFCTEFWQPLRG
+18 
-31 FVYNSKSQKRKNR
+31 
-44 TTITK
+44 
-49 LNAMTK
+49 MTK

-72 AQRVATTPVTDVQ
+72 AQRVAATPVTDVQ

-93 HSGKTAADGSW
+93 HSDKTAADGSW
-104 AYINTSTSNKNRVST
+104 AYINTSNQNRVST

-162 PTAKGYYEKDY
+162 PTAKGRKDSDY
-173 YPAHITTGSSANA
+173 YPQHITTTSSSANANA

-193 DGCFALKSTT
+193 DGFALKTT
-203 SVTNLFGN
+203 TTKKAKFVWEKDAVLTA
-211 KVNST
+211 
-216 PTIYVVNNNN
+216 YVVNNDN
-226 SQIGYYGGYDDSKIE
+226 SRIGYYGGYDDSKIE
-241 SQSEIARVEFY
+241 SKNEIARVEFY

-262 NYVFDGKVRESVKV
+262 NYVFDGEVRTSVKV

-354 GNSLKLR
+354 GTDLKLR

-366 NNLTAM
+366 DNLTAM

-380 GNPFDGLKFH
+380 GKPYDGLQFH
-390 NVGSGTTAMSKI
+390 NVGSGTTAMSKL
-402 ALSDITELG
+402 ALSNITELG
-411 LSPAGG
+411 VSPGAGG
-417 GHDTWKIYKI
+417 GHDTWNVYKI
-427 SDNAFGLYAK
+427 SDNAFGLYSYNN
-437 DWKKTNVA
+437 WLLGSGNVA
-445 WKLNDSKVSF
+445 WKLNGSKVSF

-471 QAIEATYVLPLHDSE
+471 QAIEATYVLPLHNSE
-486 ADDAAFATTCAP
+486 ADNAAFATTCAP
-498 FNFAIEGD
+498 FNFAIVGD

-585 HHVGF
+585 RHVGF
-590 YNASG
+590 YTAAG
-595 DDALPANR
+595 DAPLPANR
-603 AYLNKPAQEAVNA
+603 AYLDKPAQEAVNA

-628 INTAISA
+628 INTTSA
-635 QSADNAPIYD
+635 QSTDNAPIYD